1 MLGESG
7 IKLWFNHYK
16 TFEEARQKWQQRKK
30 RINRDAL
37 FIEMQTDN
45 EKILERFEALPFK
58 HKIAFVPF
66 ETPLKSAISL
76 NCFSE
81 LEKKGIGNMAN
92 SLASGLTGYYNL
104 LKLLNGEEDFCRL
117 N

>member
-1 MLGESG
+1 MCRPDGRHVLNNQG
-7 IKLWFNHYK
+7 
-16 TFEEARQKWQQRKK
+16 
-30 RINRDAL
+30 
-37 FIEMQTDN
+37 TDDYV
-45 EKILERFEALPFK
+45 LTFK